1 VFAAGNRTLRRK
13 ARESMSVPDLLRF
26 AWDRINL
33 GRTSHMKI
41 TGLRDARAIVLA
53 HAAEMEAMLDG
64 RDFLFGATPCHAD
77 FSAYHGL
84 WMIHFLAESS
94 LLKPFPRLL
103 AWLTRMQ
110 AFGDGRPQPMTI
122 EASLRVAREATPRT
136 VAAEHRGDAL
146 VGRDVVVAPDDYAL
160 TPTRGVLAGAT
171 HTRWIVAREHAD
183 VGTVHV
189 HFPRRGF
196 VLRPA

>member
-13 ARESMSVPDLLRF
+13 ARESMSLAGMLRF

-33 GRTSHMKI
+33 GRTSRMKI

-53 HAAEMEAMLDG
+53 HAAEMEAMLSAQ
-64 RDFLFGATPCHAD
+64 DFLFGATPCHAD
-77 FSAYHGL
+77 FSAWHGL

-94 LLKPFPRLL
+94 MFRPFPRLV
-103 AWLTRMQ
+103 AWLERMH
-110 AFGDGRPQPMTI
+110 AFGDGTAR
-122 EASLRVAREATPRT
+122 ELSVAESLRAARESTPR
-136 VAAEHRGDAL
+136 AIAQEQRSDAR
-146 VGRDVVVAPDDYAL
+146 VGREVVVAPDDYAL

-171 HTRWIVAREHAD
+171 HTRWIVAREHKD

-196 VLRPA
+196 VLQTA